1 MPKFSIISIIG
12 HLPAAAA
19 EMAKTDRQKKKR
31 RETEKGGSW
40 ENFSQPGSAEMNASV
55 AINYQIC
62 IMFTFLQHIVRCPRQ
77 RRGKEVG
84 GALTGLP
91 MASKLTA
98 SPAK

>member
-19 EMAKTDRQKKKR
+19 EMAKTDRQKKNEER
-31 RETEKGGSW
+31 PRKGGSW
-40 ENFSQPGSAEMNASV
+40 KNFSQPGSAEMNASV

-62 IMFTFLQHIVRCPRQ
+62 IMFTFLQHKAMKAGREEEQ
-77 RRGKEVG
+77 